1 MECQNFFDL
10 TWNQKLQIWRAL
22 TYRVMYLYIG
32 DESGDEFIGAQKNVD
47 TETMAARHCIRSC
60 LSGRRGHLIF
70 PYEESPL
77 IEWLHINRVWTLHFT
92 YSYLM
97 TYDIIPLSGST
108 IKVTWRWPQLFI
120 MPLSRNFGDSNAGW
134 SPGDHIRINLWR
146 ESSAKTSGNSTFAP
160 SVRTV
165 SRISRLD
172 NWFTSRSCQKQFKV
186 SSSERIYVHKIIE
199 EHS

>member
-1 MECQNFFDL
+1 MTGFDVHSDVFVYRGRAWRWVHWRSEWCWHRDNGGSTL
-10 TWNQKLQIWRAL
+10 HPFVFVRQKRTLDLPLRGE
-22 TYRVMYLYIG
+22 YI
-32 DESGDEFIGAQKNVD
+32 DWVIAHK
-47 TETMAARHCIRSC
+47 SC
-60 LSGRRGHLIF
+60 LDSQ
-70 PYEESPL
+70 
-77 IEWLHINRVWTLHFT
+77 LH
-92 YSYLM
+92 
-97 TYDIIPLSGST
+97 
-108 IKVTWRWPQLFI
+108 LFI
-120 MPLSRNFGDSNAGW
+120 FNDIWHNPTIRVHDKSHVTVASAIHYVMPLSRNFGDSNAGW

>member
-1 MECQNFFDL
+1 MSSL
-10 TWNQKLQIWRAL
+10 AL
-22 TYRVMYLYIG
+22 RVMLTQRHWRLDIASVRVCPA
-32 DESGDEFIGAQKNVD
+32 EED
-47 TETMAARHCIRSC
+47 TWSSPT
-60 LSGRRGHLIF
+60 RRVH
-70 PYEESPL
+70 
-77 IEWLHINRVWTLHFT
+77 WLNRVWTLHFT